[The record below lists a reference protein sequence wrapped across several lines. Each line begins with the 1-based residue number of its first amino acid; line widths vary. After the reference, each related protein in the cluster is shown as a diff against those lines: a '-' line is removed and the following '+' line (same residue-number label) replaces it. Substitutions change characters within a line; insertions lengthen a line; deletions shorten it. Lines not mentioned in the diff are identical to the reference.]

1 MTSALSTE
9 YIHFTANSIALRQ
22 FSTQAEGSMGRMRSA
37 ETATGAKEENCGVER
52 NVSKLVTLIT
62 YLLFV
67 AFVCLVRVNIVLAPN
82 FCNCGSAK
90 LG

>member
-37 ETATGAKEENCGVER
+37 ETATGAKEENCGSEVKM
-52 NVSKLVTLIT
+52 SKLVTLIT

-67 AFVCLVRVNIVLAPN
+67 AFVRLARVNIALVPN

>member
-37 ETATGAKEENCGVER
+37 ETATGAKEENCGMER
-52 NVSKLVTLIT
+52 NVSKLVIGFHLTFITLDLRIW
-62 YLLFV
+62 
-67 AFVCLVRVNIVLAPN
+67 
-82 FCNCGSAK
+82 SK
-90 LG
+90 S